1 LKFQT
6 FNSLRSSLTAAAFVA
21 VVLGAGAA
29 CASKGESVSK
39 ENEGRAVAPAASPT
53 PAATAARAG
62 SEESADAE
70 LSARLKAVGERAGG
84 EFGAAVVHVETGRA
98 AEAGGTRPLALYSVF
113 KLPLAVAVLKD
124 VEAGS
129 LSLDQKVRVE
139 PADASPGVKANA
151 ELWSRTTE
159 RSVGE
164 MLELSLVRSDNT
176 SSDQLL
182 KLVGGP
188 AAVTS
193 HMRALG
199 LGRIDVR
206 SSVKAILSLGGAQN
220 TGSATDLA
228 RLLSML
234 QKGEAL
240 GAGQTALLLELM
252 SRAQTGERRL
262 RAGVPP
268 GTPVAEK
275 TGTGAPGTSTNDV
288 GLVTLTDG
296 THLAVAVLVSGSK
309 LSVEEQE
316 KLIAEVARAAYEA
329 YAAPNAG
336 AASPRK

>member
-1 LKFQT
+1 
-6 FNSLRSSLTAAAFVA
+6 LTAVAFAA
-21 VVLGAGAA
+21 VLAAGAA
-29 CASKGESVSK
+29 CAPKGESVST
-39 ENEGRAVAPAASPT
+39 ENGGRAVAPASSPT
-53 PAATAARAG
+53 PAAAARPEVDEKIA
-62 SEESADAE
+62 AE

-84 EFGAAVVHVETGRA
+84 EFGAAVVHVETGRSS
-98 AEAGGTRPLALYSVF
+98 EAGGAQPLALYSVF
-113 KLPLAVAVLKD
+113 KLPLAVAVLKA
-124 VEAGS
+124 VEEGR
-129 LSLDQKVRVE
+129 LTLGQKVRVE

-151 ELWSRTTE
+151 ELWSTTVE

-188 AAVTS
+188 SAVTGR
-193 HMRALG
+193 MRALG
-199 LGRIDVR
+199 LSGIDVR
-206 SSVKAILSLGGAQN
+206 SSVKELLSKGGAQN

-228 RLLSML
+228 RLLVML

-240 GAGQTALLLELM
+240 SQTQTALLLELM

-262 RAGVPP
+262 RAGVPA

-288 GLVTLTDG
+288 GLITLPDG

-309 LSVEEQE
+309 LSTEEQE

-329 YAAPNAG
+329 HAAPNAAP
-336 AASPRK
+336 AASPRR